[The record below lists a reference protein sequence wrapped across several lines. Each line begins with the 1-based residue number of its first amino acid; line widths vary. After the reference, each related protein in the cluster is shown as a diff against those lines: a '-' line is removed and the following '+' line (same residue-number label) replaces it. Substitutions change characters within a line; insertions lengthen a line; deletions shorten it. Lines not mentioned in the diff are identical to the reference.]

1 MSVQISG
8 QVPGEKLNG
17 LVDLAEQFIDDE
29 TGRVLVIGV
38 VEPSKIVHNVAKQET
53 YPVVRFSQI
62 DALQGDLDDKSRIA
76 ILDVVTGGGTLDEI
90 GRALLEAAFKA
101 RTGLE
106 QLDFDAPDLDADE

>member
-17 LVDLAEQFIDDE
+17 LVDLASQFIDDE
-29 TGRVLVIGV
+29 TGRVVVIGV

-53 YPVVRFSQI
+53 YPVVRFIQI
-62 DALQGDLDDKSRIA
+62 DALQGELDDASRA
-76 ILDVVTGGGTLDEI
+76 KLVDALMDGDLELI
-90 GRALLEAAFKA
+90 GRALLEAAYKA
-101 RTGLE
+101 RTGLD